1 MPAARC
7 KSLGKFSLKN
17 VPNWKDPANFSV
29 FHKDCPGIYH
39 LTAPFYLRT
48 EKTAP
53 SLRNTRAPYC
63 GCSLICFYYLSKA
76 SNTVILGA
84 VEYFF
89 ACPYCSEQ
97 ISMVLDTS
105 VARQTY
111 IEDCEV
117 CCRPIEVRYTVE
129 EDEVSDFEA
138 TAT

>member
-17 VPNWKDPANFSV
+17 VPDWNDPAHFLGFPQRFPWYLPSNALFN
-29 FHKDCPGIYH
+29 
-39 LTAPFYLRT
+39 LRT
-48 EKTAP
+48 QKPAR

-63 GCSLICFYYLSKA
+63 GRSLICFYYLSKA